1 MNLADM
7 LTYADIGQLSR
18 IANHYR
24 CECNGNSKHELIQS
38 ILQTI
43 GRREFIEHHV
53 AEMSLEDLR
62 FLNAL
67 IFDGR
72 RQFSLEEL
80 IACAQQSRFTEDARE
95 RESPRDVIA
104 RFRQRG
110 WLFQGMTHNTRYLF
124 EVPEDLKRRFRE
136 ALERLIRAETVII
149 KGEPAMY
156 REEPELLSEDLLLFL
171 QYVREHEI
179 PLNNEGVMYRRNQLQ
194 VLEKLHISE
203 PLVGKG
209 WRFGYGRRFKDYPN
223 RLALLYDYASHA
235 KWIREDMDRLRL
247 TAAGEAFLS
256 EQKREPMIH
265 FVSFWLR
272 LYKGPIPNLPSLVYW
287 IERCSKE
294 WVAASSLYAGMSMLI
309 KPFYYDSP
317 ESIFEERV
325 LRMMLHLGMVRIGDD
340 GQGEK
345 YVQTTPFGRSA
356 VHKLLKMQN

>member
-7 LTYADIGQLSR
+7 LTFADIGQLSR
-18 IANHYR
+18 IANHYQ

-43 GRREFIEHHV
+43 GRREFIKHHI
-53 AEMSLEDLR
+53 EGMSLEDLR

-80 IACAQQSRFTEDARE
+80 IACAQQSRYTEDARE

-110 WLFQGMTHNTRYLF
+110 WLFQGTTQNTRYLF

-136 ALERLIRAETVII
+136 ALEDRFKADIVTV

-156 REEPELLSEDLLLFL
+156 REEGDLLSEDFTLFL
-171 QYVREHEI
+171 SYVHEHEV

-194 VLEKLHISE
+194 ILEKLHISE
-203 PLVGKG
+203 SLVGRG

-223 RLALLYDYASHA
+223 RLALLYDYASHTRL
-235 KWIREDMDRLRL
+235 IREEVDRLTI
-247 TAAGEAFLS
+247 TAAGEAYL
-256 EQKREPMIH
+256 REERRESMIQ
-265 FVSFWLR
+265 FVTFWLR
-272 LYKGPIPNLPSLVYW
+272 LYKGPIPNLLSLVYW
-287 IERCSKE
+287 IERCSKD
-294 WVAASSLYAGMSMLI
+294 WVAATSLYERLSTLI
-309 KPFYYDSP
+309 KPFFYDSA
-317 ESIFEERV
+317 ESIYEERI
-325 LRMMLHLGMVRIGDD
+325 LRMMLHLGMVRLGDD
-340 GQGEK
+340 GQGTM
-345 YVQTTPFGRSA
+345 YLQTTPFGKS
-356 VHKLLKMQN
+356 VVQSFFKG

>member
-7 LTYADIGQLSR
+7 LTFADIGQLSR
-18 IANHYR
+18 IANHYQ

-53 AEMSLEDLR
+53 EGMSLEDLR
-62 FLNAL
+62 FLNGL

-95 RESPRDVIA
+95 RESPRDVIS

-136 ALERLIRAETVII
+136 ALEHRFKAAVVTAG
-149 KGEPAMY
+149 GEPAVY
-156 REEPELLSEDLLLFL
+156 REEPDLLSQDLILFL
-171 QYVREHEI
+171 RYVQEHEI

-194 VLEKLHISE
+194 ILEKLHISE

-223 RLALLYDYASHA
+223 RLALLYDYASHN
-235 KWIREDMDRLRL
+235 KWIREDVDRLCL
-247 TAAGEAFLS
+247 TAAGELFL
-256 EQKREPMIH
+256 EEERREPMLH

-272 LYKGPIPNLPSLVYW
+272 LYKGPIPNLLSLMYW
-287 IERCSKE
+287 IERCSRE
-294 WVAASSLYAGMSMLI
+294 WVTTTSLYARMSALI
-309 KPFYYDSP
+309 KPFFYDSP
-317 ESIFEERV
+317 ESIFEERILV
-325 LRMMLHLGMVRIGDD
+325 MMLHLGMVRLGDD
-340 GQGEK
+340 GQGER
-345 YVQTTPFGRSA
+345 YVQTTPFGKSA
-356 VHKLLKMQN
+356 VHKLLKV

>member
-7 LTYADIGQLSR
+7 LTFADIGQLSR
-18 IANHYR
+18 IANHYQ

-43 GRREFIEHHV
+43 GRREFVERHV
-53 AEMSLEDLR
+53 EGMSLEDLR
-62 FLNAL
+62 FLNGL

-95 RESPRDVIA
+95 RESPRDVIS

-136 ALERLIRAETVII
+136 AMEHRFKAEVVIAG
-149 KGEPAMY
+149 GEPAMY
-156 REEPELLSEDLLLFL
+156 REEPDLLSEDLILFL
-171 QYVREHEI
+171 RYVQEHEI

-194 VLEKLHISE
+194 ILEKLHISE

-223 RLALLYDYASHA
+223 RLALLYDYASHG
-235 KWIREDMDRLRL
+235 KWIREDVDRLCL
-247 TAAGEAFLS
+247 TAAGEFFL
-256 EQKREPMIH
+256 EEERREPMMH

-272 LYKGPIPNLPSLVYW
+272 LYKGPIPNLLSLMYW
-287 IERCSKE
+287 IERCSRE
-294 WVAASSLYAGMSMLI
+294 WVTTSSLYTRMSSLI
-309 KPFYYDSP
+309 KPFFYDSP
-317 ESIFEERV
+317 ESIFEERILV
-325 LRMMLHLGMVRIGDD
+325 MMLHLGMVRLGED
-340 GQGEK
+340 GQGER
-345 YVQTTPFGRSA
+345 YVQTTPFGKSA
-356 VHKLLKMQN
+356 VHKLLKV

>member
-7 LTYADIGQLSR
+7 LTFADIGQLSR
-18 IANHYR
+18 IANHYQ

-53 AEMSLEDLR
+53 EGMSLEDLR
-62 FLNAL
+62 FLNGL

-136 ALERLIRAETVII
+136 ALENRFRSELMTAN
-149 KGEPAMY
+149 GEPAMY
-156 REEPELLSEDLLLFL
+156 REEPELLSEDLILFL
-171 QYVREHEI
+171 RYVQEHEI

-194 VLEKLHISE
+194 ILEKLHISE
-203 PLVGKG
+203 ALVGKG

-223 RLALLYDYASHA
+223 RLSLLYDYASHCG
-235 KWIREDMDRLRL
+235 WIRENTDRLIL
-247 TAAGEAFLS
+247 TTAGETFLA
-256 EQKREPMIH
+256 EERREPMMQ
-265 FVSFWLR
+265 FVYFWLR
-272 LYKGPIPNLPSLVYW
+272 LYKGPIPNLLSLAYW
-287 IERCSKE
+287 IERCSRE
-294 WVAASSLYAGMSMLI
+294 WVTASSLYDRMSSLI
-309 KPFYYDSP
+309 KPFFYDSP
-317 ESIFEERV
+317 ESIFEERI
-325 LRMMLHLGMVRIGDD
+325 LRMMLHLGMVRLGED
-340 GQGEK
+340 GQGVR
-345 YVQTTPFGRSA
+345 YVQTTPFGKSA
-356 VHKLLKMQN
+356 VHKLLKG